1 LGFEVLGLLVVGMA
15 EERMRCS
22 GGRRVAF
29 DLVES
34 HRVWLNWKSGS
45 AKQEWKQGS
54 GDVVKKFTTNN
65 ATL

>member
-1 LGFEVLGLLVVGMA
+1 LGFEVLGLLVVGLA

-34 HRVWLNWKSGS
+34 HRVWLNWKCETGVE
-45 AKQEWKQGS
+45 AGFWGCC
-54 GDVVKKFTTNN
+54 KKIHN
-65 ATL
+65 